1 MSYRFLSRIG
11 SLLHRLPS
19 AIPSSC
25 ALCGIDG
32 ECALCADCRHRHFT
46 ALPARCRQCGL
57 PLSGIGDLAQC
68 GDCLRSP
75 PAFDATVVANDY
87 VAPIDHL
94 VLALKFG
101 NRLAIAPL
109 FADLLRDALLRQP
122 ALPMPEL
129 MTVVPLSRQ
138 RLAERGFNQS
148 LEIAR
153 PLSRSTGIALLP
165 QLLERTRETR
175 MQASLPPPER
185 QRNVRHAFSVT
196 ADMQERIAGKHLAV
210 LDDVMTTG
218 ATLAEIAALLKR
230 HGAARVTNLAFA
242 RTPPT

>member
-1 MSYRFLSRIG
+1 MPYRFLSRIG

-25 ALCGIDG
+25 ALCGTDG
-32 ECALCADCRHRHFT
+32 DQALCADCRHRHFN
-46 ALPARCRQCGL
+46 ASPPRCMQCGL
-57 PLSGIGDLAQC
+57 PLSGSDDLAQC

-75 PAFDATVVANDY
+75 PAFDATVVVSDY
-87 VAPIDHL
+87 VAPVDHL

-109 FADLLRDALLRQP
+109 LADLLHEALLRRH
-122 ALPMPEL
+122 AMPMPEL

-153 PLSRSTGIALLP
+153 PLSKTTGIVLMP

-185 QRNVRHAFSVT
+185 QRNVRHAFAIT
-196 ADMQERIAGKHLAV
+196 ADMQQIIAGKHLAV

-242 RTPPT
+242 RTPPA